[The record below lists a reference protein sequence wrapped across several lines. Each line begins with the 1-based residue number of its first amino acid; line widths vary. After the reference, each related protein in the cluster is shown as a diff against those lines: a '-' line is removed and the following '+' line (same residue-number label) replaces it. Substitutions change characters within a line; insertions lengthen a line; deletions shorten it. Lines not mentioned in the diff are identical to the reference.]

1 MLDSNEPAVEEPT
14 VERGRLW
21 NMLDNN
27 EPEDEDPPFDIE
39 KCVAEKSKENWW
51 VNRYDDDFTWCRHFV
66 QIKMC
71 PLHDQGCTPNAWM
84 NAQCQSCEPNAKQK
98 CLNYLK
104 WHWTKSGLHGL
115 NEKEAQLA
123 LFAWVDTIQWG
134 EWDET
139 WEDREKDRLQSE
151 KYEAKAKK
159 GQHKK
164 ERGQKR
170 RWQKSWGNSCGNNDG
185 EDEDDD
191 WWGSWKDEVVEVVD
205 LEASDEPTASDAQ
218 AAADVQ
224 AVPDAQVASSWMR
237 RRQLLMGWQEGTIA
251 ADAQAAISTADAK
264 AAVQT
269 TMQGIMPGAIQQAVE
284 LANVV
289 LGNAGS
295 GGPPPANAGSG
306 GPPPANAGFG
316 GAAAAAG
323 SAAVDFETCTVDFD
337 VPAAVDFSVA
347 SLTVS
352 QARTLKYTFER
363 AENAFGG
370 AIVEMAQTCKALTAE
385 QIAIRIAKDALEKI
399 CPH

>member
-1 MLDSNEPAVEEPT
+1 M
-14 VERGRLW
+14 
-21 NMLDNN
+21 
-27 EPEDEDPPFDIE
+27 
-39 KCVAEKSKENWW
+39 
-51 VNRYDDDFTWCRHFV
+51 
-66 QIKMC
+66 
-71 PLHDQGCTPNAWM
+71 
-84 NAQCQSCEPNAKQK
+84 
-98 CLNYLK
+98 
-104 WHWTKSGLHGL
+104 HGL
-115 NEKEAQLA
+115 TEKEAQLA

-224 AVPDAQVASSWMR
+224 AVADAQAASSWQA
-237 RRQLLMGWQEGTIA
+237 RRQLLMGWQEGTTA

-269 TMQGIMPGAIQQAVE
+269 TMQGIMPGAIQQAVQ

-323 SAAVDFETCTVDFD
+323 PAAVDFETCTVDFD
-337 VPAAVDFSVA
+337 VPADAGLGGQRSVA
-347 SLTVS
+347 SLTAS
-352 QARTLKYTFER
+352 QIRTLKDTFER

-370 AIVEMAQTCKALTAE
+370 AIVEMAQTCKVLTAE

-399 CPH
+399 CPY

>member
-21 NMLDNN
+21 KMLDNN

-104 WHWTKSGLHGL
+104 WHWLKSGLHGL

-170 RWQKSWGNSCGNNDG
+170 RWQNSWGNSCGNNDG

-191 WWGSWKDEVVEVVD
+191 WWGSWNDEVVD
-205 LEASDEPTASDAQ
+205 LPASDEPTASDAQ

-237 RRQLLMGWQEGTIA
+237 RRQRLMGWQEGTIA

-370 AIVEMAQTCKALTAE
+370 AIVEMAHTVKALTAE
-385 QIAIRIAKDALEKI
+385 QIAIKIAKDTLDKF

>member
-14 VERGRLW
+14 VERARLW

-27 EPEDEDPPFDIE
+27 EPAVEDPPDVFDIE
-39 KCVAEKSKENWW
+39 KCVAEKSKENYW
-51 VNRYDDDFTWCRHFV
+51 VNRADDDDTWCRHFV
-66 QIKMC
+66 KIKMC
-71 PLHDQGCTPNAWM
+71 PLHDAGCTPNAWM

-104 WHWTKSGLHGL
+104 WHWERSRLHGL
-115 NEKEAQLA
+115 TEKEAQLA
-123 LFAWVDTIQWG
+123 LYAWIDTIEWE

-164 ERGQKR
+164 ERGRKR
-170 RWQKSWGNSCGNNDG
+170 RWQESWGNSCGNNDG

-191 WWGSWKDEVVEVVD
+191 WWGSWNGAVVD
-205 LEASDEPTASDAQ
+205 LPASDEPTASDAQ

-224 AVPDAQVASSWMR
+224 AVADAQAASSWQA
-237 RRQLLMGWQEGTIA
+237 RRQLLMGWQEGTTA

-269 TMQGIMPGAIQQAVE
+269 TMQGIMPGAIQQAVQ

-323 SAAVDFETCTVDFD
+323 PAAVDFETCTVDFD
-337 VPAAVDFSVA
+337 VPADAGSVA
-347 SLTVS
+347 SLTAS
-352 QARTLKYTFER
+352 QIRTLKDTFER

-370 AIVEMAQTCKALTAE
+370 AIVEMAQTCKVLTAE

-399 CPH
+399 CPY

>member
-1 MLDSNEPAVEEPT
+1 M
-14 VERGRLW
+14 
-21 NMLDNN
+21 
-27 EPEDEDPPFDIE
+27 
-39 KCVAEKSKENWW
+39 
-51 VNRYDDDFTWCRHFV
+51 
-66 QIKMC
+66 
-71 PLHDQGCTPNAWM
+71 
-84 NAQCQSCEPNAKQK
+84 

-104 WHWTKSGLHGL
+104 WHWIKSVLHGL
-115 NEKEAQLA
+115 TEKEAQLA
-123 LFAWVDTIQWG
+123 LFVWVDHIEWE
-134 EWDET
+134 EWDDT
-139 WEDREKDRLQSE
+139 WEDREKYRVQSE
-151 KYEAKAKK
+151 KHEAKAKK

-164 ERGQKR
+164 ERGRKR
-170 RWQKSWGNSCGNNDG
+170 HWQESWGNSWGNNDG
-185 EDEDDD
+185 EDEHDDS
-191 WWGSWKDEVVEVVD
+191 WGNDTIAWQEGGNDAVVD
-205 LEASDEPTASDAQ
+205 LTASDEPTASDAQ

>member
-1 MLDSNEPAVEEPT
+1 MAEESNEEGFV
-14 VERGRLW
+14 
-21 NMLDNN
+21 D
-27 EPEDEDPPFDIE
+27 DPHEIDVE
-39 KCVAEKSKENWW
+39 KCVGEKMKENYYIK
-51 VNRYDDDFTWCRHFV
+51 REDDDHALCRPCWK
-66 QIKMC
+66 IKSC
-71 PLHDQGCTPNAWM
+71 PLDQQCTPNAWQ
-84 NAQCQSCEPNAKQK
+84 NAQPRSWESKQR

-123 LFAWVDTIQWG
+123 LYAWVDTIQWG

-151 KYEAKAKK
+151 KYETKAKK

-170 RWQKSWGNSCGNNDG
+170 RWQNSWGNSCGNNDG

-191 WWGSWKDEVVEVVD
+191 WWGSWNDEVVD
-205 LEASDEPTASDAQ
+205 LPASDEPTASDAQ

-370 AIVEMAQTCKALTAE
+370 AIVEMAHTVKALTAE
-385 QIAIRIAKDALEKI
+385 QIAIQIAKDALDKF

>member
-1 MLDSNEPAVEEPT
+1 
-14 VERGRLW
+14 
-21 NMLDNN
+21 
-27 EPEDEDPPFDIE
+27 
-39 KCVAEKSKENWW
+39 
-51 VNRYDDDFTWCRHFV
+51 
-66 QIKMC
+66 
-71 PLHDQGCTPNAWM
+71 
-84 NAQCQSCEPNAKQK
+84 
-98 CLNYLK
+98 
-104 WHWTKSGLHGL
+104 LHGL

-123 LFAWVDTIQWG
+123 LYAWVDTIQWG

-218 AAADVQ
+218 AAAE
-224 AVPDAQVASSWMR
+224 ASSWMR
-237 RRQLLMGWQEGTIA
+237 RRQRLMGWQEGTIA

-385 QIAIRIAKDALEKI
+385 QIAIQIAKDALDKF

>member
-1 MLDSNEPAVEEPT
+1 M
-14 VERGRLW
+14 
-21 NMLDNN
+21 
-27 EPEDEDPPFDIE
+27 
-39 KCVAEKSKENWW
+39 
-51 VNRYDDDFTWCRHFV
+51 
-66 QIKMC
+66 
-71 PLHDQGCTPNAWM
+71 
-84 NAQCQSCEPNAKQK
+84 
-98 CLNYLK
+98 NYLK
-104 WHWTKSGLHGL
+104 WHWLKSGLHGL

-151 KYEAKAKK
+151 KYETKAKK
-159 GQHKK
+159 GHHKK

-295 GGPPPANAGSG
+295 GGPPPANAG
-306 GPPPANAGFG
+306 FG
-316 GAAAAAG
+316 CAAG
-323 SAAVDFETCTVDFD
+323 SAG
-337 VPAAVDFSVA
+337 P
-347 SLTVS
+347 
-352 QARTLKYTFER
+352 ARTLDFGAIGQADADLGDSHDVEIPDVDIHGGPIVQYVGRPQPGTLAVRNQAVPPQVTIPTSQIRTLKDTMRR
-363 AENAFGG
+363 AESACGG
-370 AIVEMAQTCKALTAE
+370 AIVKMVRACKLLRAE
-385 QIAIRIAKDALEKI
+385 QATVCAAKEVLEGI
-399 CPH
+399 CPN

>member
-1 MLDSNEPAVEEPT
+1 M
-14 VERGRLW
+14 
-21 NMLDNN
+21 
-27 EPEDEDPPFDIE
+27 
-39 KCVAEKSKENWW
+39 
-51 VNRYDDDFTWCRHFV
+51 
-66 QIKMC
+66 
-71 PLHDQGCTPNAWM
+71 
-84 NAQCQSCEPNAKQK
+84 
-98 CLNYLK
+98 
-104 WHWTKSGLHGL
+104 HGL
-115 NEKEAQLA
+115 TEKEAQLA

-218 AAADVQ
+218 AAAE
-224 AVPDAQVASSWMR
+224 ASSWMR
-237 RRQLLMGWQEGTIA
+237 RRQRLMGWQEGTIA

-352 QARTLKYTFER
+352 QARTLKDTFER

-370 AIVEMAQTCKALTAE
+370 AIVEMAQTCKVLTAE
-385 QIAIRIAKDALEKI
+385 QIAIRAAKNALETI
-399 CPH
+399 CPY

>member
-123 LFAWVDTIQWG
+123 LFAWVDTIQWE

-191 WWGSWKDEVVEVVD
+191 WW
-205 LEASDEPTASDAQ
+205 
-218 AAADVQ
+218 
-224 AVPDAQVASSWMR
+224 
-237 RRQLLMGWQEGTIA
+237 
-251 ADAQAAISTADAK
+251 
-264 AAVQT
+264 
-269 TMQGIMPGAIQQAVE
+269 
-284 LANVV
+284 
-289 LGNAGS
+289 
-295 GGPPPANAGSG
+295 
-306 GPPPANAGFG
+306 
-316 GAAAAAG
+316 
-323 SAAVDFETCTVDFD
+323 
-337 VPAAVDFSVA
+337 
-347 SLTVS
+347 
-352 QARTLKYTFER
+352 
-363 AENAFGG
+363 
-370 AIVEMAQTCKALTAE
+370 
-385 QIAIRIAKDALEKI
+385 
-399 CPH
+399 